1 MTHSYDGERGNT
13 GAAASAGTA
22 AAQAQSGA
30 AQAGAAQPATGNMIA
45 RMQQAL
51 STRGYYAGP
60 IDGLYTQTTS
70 EALLR
75 FQKDNK
81 MASGQLTLETAR
93 ALGIWN

>member
-1 MTHSYDGERGNT
+1 
-13 GAAASAGTA
+13 
-22 AAQAQSGA
+22 
-30 AQAGAAQPATGNMIA
+30 
-45 RMQQAL
+45 MQEAL
-51 STRGYYAGP
+51 QVRGYYAGP
-60 IDGLYTQTTS
+60 VDGLYTGPTS

>member
-1 MTHSYDGERGNT
+1 MVTHSYDGERGNA
-13 GAAASAGTA
+13 GAAATAPTA
-22 AAQAQSGA
+22 AAQAQG
-30 AQAGAAQPATGNMIA
+30 QKAGAGNMIA
-45 RMQQAL
+45 AMQQAL
-51 STRGYYAGP
+51 QVRGYYAGP
-60 IDGLYTQTTS
+60 IDGLYTDKTS